1 MPLFH
6 PSNRDRNDRTR
17 TLYARYEIAYTVV
30 DFLAA
35 ACFLIGSFLFFS
47 DATQYAATWLFVAG
61 SLAFAAKPT
70 IRLIREIH
78 LYRMGKLET
87 LAERYDD

>member
-6 PSNRDRNDRTR
+6 PDNRTR
-17 TLYARYEIAYTVV
+17 SEASRALYARYEIAHTAV

-35 ACFLIGSFLFFS
+35 ACFLIGSVLFFYDS
-47 DATQYAATWLFVAG
+47 TQYAGTWLFVVG

-70 IRLIREIH
+70 IRLTREIK

-87 LAERYDD
+87 LAERDRP